1 MARPRLVA
9 FFIHE
14 FRAMIPPTLFFAF
27 GFNLIMFTTQLVL
40 DDYRLRFFNFMVATT
55 GALLVGKAVLVANAL
70 PFLRRFDNAPLIQ
83 PILFKTLVYVL
94 VVMAARLLEEAIS
107 YFIGGGT
114 LAGLVPHALEV
125 FRWHHFLAVQIWIT
139 VLFLLY
145 TTASEL
151 NALLGA
157 GELWRLIFGRAAS
170 DLKGA
175 RRQRARTLVKL
186 GRLAAAHTSAELR
199 QPNTA
204 AHGALLDLADGLTRR
219 SVTETTIRQSDRRG

>member
-1 MARPRLVA
+1 MARPRLLA

-14 FRAMIPPTLFFAF
+14 FRAMIPPTLFFAV

-94 VVMAARLLEEAIS
+94 VVMVARLLEEVVS
-107 YFIGGGT
+107 YFVGGGT
-114 LAGLVPHALEV
+114 LAGLVPHAREV

-145 TTASEL
+145 VTASEL
-151 NALLGA
+151 NALLGDGA
-157 GELWRLIFGRAAS
+157 LWRVIFGRPAA

-175 RRQRARTLVKL
+175 RRQRARTLVRL
-186 GRLAAAHTSAELR
+186 GQLAGAHTSAELR
-199 QPNTA
+199 QPNTT
-204 AHGALLDLADGLTRR
+204 AHAALLDLVDGLTRR
-219 SVTETTIRQSDRRG
+219 PAQATSNPPTAPRG